1 MTDCCCLV
9 VHLALCLVPP
19 FPPVAIFLVSGCSC
33 LCIVDL
39 LLVLVSVGIPLFL
52 SLLLNVAEW
61 QVSIGAG
68 FGISYFLARCIAVW
82 AVWTR
87 REAGRA
93 Y

>member
-39 LLVLVSVGIPLFL
+39 VLVLVSVGIPLFL
-52 SLLLNVAEW
+52 SLLLNVATW
-61 QVSIGAG
+61 QVTVGAG
-68 FGISYFLARCIAVW
+68 LGICYFLAFCIAVW
-82 AVWTR
+82 AVWT
-87 REAGRA
+87 G
-93 Y
+93 